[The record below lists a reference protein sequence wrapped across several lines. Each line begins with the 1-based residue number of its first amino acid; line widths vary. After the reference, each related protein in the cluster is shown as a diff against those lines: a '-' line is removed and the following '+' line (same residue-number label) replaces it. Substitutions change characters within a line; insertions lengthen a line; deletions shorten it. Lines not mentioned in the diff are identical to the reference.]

1 MLKDQFNRKISYLRV
16 SVTDRCDLRCLYC
29 MEENMVFLPKKE
41 VLSLEELYKLC
52 STFIDL
58 GVKKIRLTGGE
69 PLVRKNVIS
78 LITNLGKHI
87 KPGELDE
94 LTLTTNGMHLKKYS
108 DQLFKSGIKR
118 INVSLDTLNHLKYHK
133 ITRWGNLD
141 KVISGIMAAK
151 SEGLKIKIN
160 TVALRNFNDY
170 EFDNLIEWCGKHN
183 FDITFIETMPM
194 GEVQQDRNKSFLP
207 LNMLRASLEKSWT
220 FKDIKYETSGPAR
233 YLYCNEAG
241 INVGFISPLSHNF
254 CSTCN
259 RVRLTCTGKLYMCL
273 GQDDFVDLGEI
284 VRTSNNYEKVNDLI
298 YQAMLTKPKEHDFII
313 NKKHLKPS
321 VKRHMSVTGG

>member
-29 MEENMVFLPKKE
+29 MEENMVFLPKKD
-41 VLSLEELYKLC
+41 VLSLEELHKLC
-52 STFIDL
+52 SIFINL

-78 LITNLGKHI
+78 LIKNLGEHI
-87 KPGELDE
+87 RTGELDE
-94 LTLTTNGMHLKKYS
+94 LTLTTNGMHLEKYS
-108 DQLFKSGIKR
+108 EEMFKSGIR
-118 INVSLDTLNHLKYHK
+118 RVNVSLDTLDLFKYKK
-133 ITRWGNLD
+133 ITRWGNLK

-151 SEGLKIKIN
+151 SAGIKVKIN
-160 TVALRNFNDY
+160 TVALRNFNDDEY
-170 EFDNLIEWCGKHN
+170 DNLIEWCGKNN

-207 LNMLRASLEKSWT
+207 LNILRSSLDKSWT
-220 FKDIKYETSGPAR
+220 FREIKHETPGPAR

-241 INVGFISPLSHNF
+241 IKVGFISPLSHNF

-273 GQDDFVDLGEI
+273 GQDDFVDLGKILRKNE
-284 VRTSNNYEKVNDLI
+284 NKEKIYDLI
-298 YQAMLTKPKEHDFII
+298 FQAMQTKPKEHDFII
-313 NKKHLKPS
+313 NKQQLKPA

>member
-1 MLKDQFNRKISYLRV
+1 
-16 SVTDRCDLRCLYC
+16 
-29 MEENMVFLPKKE
+29 MVFLPKKE

-118 INVSLDTLNHLKYHK
+118 INVSLDTLNHLKYNK

-207 LNMLRASLEKSWT
+207 LNMLRSSLEKSWT
-220 FKDIKYETSGPAR
+220 FKDIEYETSGPAR